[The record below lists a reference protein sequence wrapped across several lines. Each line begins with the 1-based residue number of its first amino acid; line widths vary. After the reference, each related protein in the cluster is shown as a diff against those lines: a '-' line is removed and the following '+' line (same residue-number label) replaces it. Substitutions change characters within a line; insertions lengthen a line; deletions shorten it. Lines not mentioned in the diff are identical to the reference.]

1 LAETVWFTC
10 RGYGLVIIDEMKRL
24 PIIFALMAFGLGGG
38 EASAATLKP
47 LAAESAWN
55 SEPIF
60 ATAPPGDPRL
70 FVVERG
76 TTQGGAAIRV
86 LKDGILQPTPF
97 LSIPNV
103 NVSSERGLLSMAF
116 APDYET
122 SGRFYVFW
130 IANGPDA
137 LDPGGVVGD
146 IRIVEFR
153 RSQAN
158 PDVAQPA
165 SARLV
170 LKQPHSAGN
179 HNGGWMGFGPDGYL
193 YFTIGDNAAR
203 NNGQSLLNLFGKVIR
218 IDPSDPDGSG
228 PLTATIPADN
238 PFVSTPGARREIFT
252 LGLRNP
258 FRASFAPDGNLVV
271 ADVGE
276 SSWEEVNVGNLTG
289 RNLGWPACEGPC
301 GLPDTRFT
309 DPFFSYSHANGCAII
324 GGYVVRDPDLTGLTG
339 RYIYGD
345 ACRGGLRTLNLS
357 VAGGGPAD
365 PGIGIGGG
373 EGLRSFGEDSF
384 GCVYVLTNRNA
395 YRIAAG
401 AEASAD
407 CPYPADTLI
416 NTVINTG
423 PTGTITTNQATF
435 TFAGSP
441 TTDTARIQCRIN
453 SEPFTDCSSPKTF
466 TGLPD
471 GSHTVNFRAEDAAG
485 NQDQTPATRTF
496 TVDTTIY
503 KARIGRVKVSGPAQA
518 SKARNTTY
526 RILVSNSG
534 NIDATGVKLQVKGM
548 GVEAKRGV
556 GKIAAGKSKSVKL
569 ELKFRKPGKVK
580 LTFKVTSSNA
590 GGKSARKT
598 IRVRK

>member
-1 LAETVWFTC
+1 M
-10 RGYGLVIIDEMKRL
+10 VIISEMKRL
-24 PIIFALMAFGLGGG
+24 PIILVLLAVGLVAG

-86 LKDGILQPTPF
+86 LKDGILLPTPF

-103 NVSSERGLLSMAF
+103 NVLSERGLLSMAF

-122 SGRFYVFW
+122 SGLFYVFW
-130 IANGPDA
+130 IANGPDT

-153 RSQAN
+153 RSESN

-193 YFTIGDNAAR
+193 YFTIGDNNESNKA
-203 NNGQSLLNLFGKVIR
+203 QSLVNLFGKVIR
-218 IDPSDPDGSG
+218 IDPSDLDGPG
-228 PLTATIPADN
+228 PLTATVPADN
-238 PFVSTPGARREIFT
+238 PFVLTPGARGEIFT

-276 SSWEEVNVGNLTG
+276 RSWEEVNVGNLAG
-289 RNLGWPACEGPC
+289 RNMGWPACEGPC
-301 GLPDTRFT
+301 GSPNTGFT

-324 GGYVVRDPDLTGLTG
+324 GGYVVRDPDLAGLTG

-357 VAGGGPAD
+357 VAGGGATD
-365 PGIGIGGG
+365 PGISIGGA

-384 GCVYVLTNRNA
+384 GCIYVLTNRNA

-407 CPYPADTLI
+407 CPHTPDAII
-416 NTVINTG
+416 NTIINTG

-453 SEPFTDCSSPKTF
+453 AEPFADCSSPKTF

-471 GSHTVNFRAEDAAG
+471 GPHTVTFRAEDAAG
-485 NQDQTPATRTF
+485 NQDPSPATRTF
-496 TVDTTIY
+496 TVDTTVY
-503 KARIGRVKVSGPAQA
+503 RARVGRVKVSGPAQA
-518 SKARNTTY
+518 RKDRNATY
-526 RILVSNSG
+526 RVLVSNSG
-534 NIDATGVKLQVKGM
+534 NIDATGVKLEVKGM
-548 GVEAKRGV
+548 GVKAKKRF
-556 GKIAAGKSKSVKL
+556 GKIAAGKSKSVRL

-590 GGKSARKT
+590 GGKSTRKT